1 MFKSLIV
8 NNLSKKEFYED
19 LQGKINKK
27 SKDVGLF
34 CFILFVVKKISIY
47 FAISIVYIFIRLIK
61 PFIFIRFGSLDANK
75 IGPLISLPSL
85 YLLEKDHHI
94 QPQNTLDIFYDGY
107 GENRHIC
114 NNQLLKMW
122 KRIFL
127 TRKWVIFSDSIAR
140 NFYEFCV
147 RFSIKTEHMITVT
160 RDGRDVL
167 GLAERSKLY
176 LQFTEEEVSRAKSE
190 IKKMGMNENDS
201 YVCMLNRSQSYS
213 SKTFTGR
220 NWDYQAFRNCA
231 IEGYMPAAEEM
242 TKRGHYV
249 IRMGSIV
256 GDLMNTE
263 NPKIIEYAHKGFRT
277 ELLDIYLS
285 ANCYFIITCSSGLDG
300 VTWFFKR
307 PGVIVNFVHLEHI
320 NSWQSNHITIFK
332 KYWLKRENRF
342 MSIQEILESGAGRF
356 LRSELYEDMG
366 IELIDNTPEEIMD
379 VVDEM
384 DKRLKGTW
392 QTSEAD
398 EELQRRFWFFFKSSS
413 LHGVIR
419 SRVGTEFLRQNRE
432 LLY

>member
-1 MFKSLIV
+1 MTLIV
-8 NNLSKKEFYED
+8 NNLLKKEFYKD
-19 LQGKINKK
+19 LQGKINNK

-34 CFILFVVKKISIY
+34 CFILFVVKKISLY
-47 FAISIVYIFIRLIK
+47 FAIYIVYIFIRLIK
-61 PFIFIRFGSLDANK
+61 PIIFIRFGSLDADK

-127 TRKWVIFSDSIAR
+127 TRKGVIFSDSIAR
-140 NFYEFCV
+140 TFHELCAL
-147 RFSIKTEHMITVT
+147 FSIKTEHMITTT
-160 RDGRDVL
+160 REGRDVL
-167 GLAERSKLY
+167 GLVERSKLY

-190 IKKMGMNENDS
+190 IKKMGMNKNDS
-201 YVCMLNRSQSYS
+201 YVCMLNRSQSYL
-213 SKTFTGR
+213 SKTFPGR

-242 TKRGHYV
+242 TKRGHHV

-256 GDLMNTE
+256 GDLMNTN
-263 NPKIIEYAHKGFRT
+263 NPEIIDYAHKGYRT

-285 ANCYFIITCSSGLDG
+285 ANCYFIITCSSGLDAVTG
-300 VTWFFKR
+300 VFKR
-307 PGVIVNFVHLEHI
+307 PGVLVNFVHLEYI

-332 KYWLKRENRF
+332 RYWLKKENRF
-342 MSIQEILESGAGRF
+342 MSIQEILETGAGRF
-356 LRSELYEDMG
+356 LRSEQYEDMG

-384 DKRLKGTW
+384 DKRLKGIW
-392 QTSEAD
+392 QTNETD
-398 EELQRRFWFFFKSSS
+398 EELQSCFWSFFKSSD

-419 SRVGTEFLRQNRE
+419 SRVGTKFLRQNRE
-432 LLY
+432 LLD

>member
-1 MFKSLIV
+1 L
-8 NNLSKKEFYED
+8 
-19 LQGKINKK
+19 
-27 SKDVGLF
+27 
-34 CFILFVVKKISIY
+34 
-47 FAISIVYIFIRLIK
+47 
-61 PFIFIRFGSLDANK
+61 
-75 IGPLISLPSL
+75 
-85 YLLEKDHHI
+85 
-94 QPQNTLDIFYDGY
+94 
-107 GENRHIC
+107 
-114 NNQLLKMW
+114 
-122 KRIFL
+122 
-127 TRKWVIFSDSIAR
+127 
-140 NFYEFCV
+140 
-147 RFSIKTEHMITVT
+147 
-160 RDGRDVL
+160 
-167 GLAERSKLY
+167 
-176 LQFTEEEVSRAKSE
+176 
-190 IKKMGMNENDS
+190 
-201 YVCMLNRSQSYS
+201 